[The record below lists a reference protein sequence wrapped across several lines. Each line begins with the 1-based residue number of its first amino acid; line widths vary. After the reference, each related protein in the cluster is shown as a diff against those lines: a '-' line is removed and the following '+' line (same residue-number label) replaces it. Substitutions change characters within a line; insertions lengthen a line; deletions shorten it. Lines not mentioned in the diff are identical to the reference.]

1 MLAPQQRGSRV
12 TERRAD
18 QVLAEWR
25 ALERRVASNDAEP
38 GEQRALAR
46 RIAELRAE
54 YRQLSRPADASDAP
68 VPLGDA
74 ADRPP
79 EHGANAA

>member
-1 MLAPQQRGSRV
+1 
-12 TERRAD
+12 
-18 QVLAEWR
+18 LAEWR
-25 ALERRVASNDAEP
+25 ALERRAASGDVDLAE
-38 GEQRALAR
+38 ERALAR

-54 YRQLSRPADASDAP
+54 YRRLGGPADASDAP